1 MPKDFTQSSRAKV
14 TRMTAGQRKAQ
25 IIEVTLRLVDEYGVQ
40 GTTTPRIAAA
50 AGVSEPIL
58 YKHFKSRREMLLAAL
73 DVVFDQAEDVV
84 RSSQEPNVLE
94 RLRQIGEYHTNATYA
109 KRLGF
114 VSPLFEFVIAP
125 AEVGLRERV
134 RSRSLV
140 IAQALAS
147 MIEEGIAQGT
157 IRPDIDPQLVAWQV
171 IGFYWLED
179 VSFLMDVD
187 EVVTLGASAD
197 LLERILA
204 GIAAEAAPI

>member
-1 MPKDFTQSSRAKV
+1 
-14 TRMTAGQRKAQ
+14 MTAGQRKAQ
-25 IIEVTLRLVDEYGVQ
+25 IIEVTLRLVDEYGVH

-58 YKHFKSRREMLLAAL
+58 YKHFASRREMLLAAL
-73 DVVFDQAEDVV
+73 DVVFDQAEDVI

-134 RSRSLV
+134 RLRSLA
-140 IAQALAS
+140 ITQALAS
-147 MIEEGIAQGT
+147 MIEEGIVQGT
-157 IRPDIDPQLVAWQV
+157 IRPDVDPQLVAWQV
-171 IGFYWLED
+171 IGFYWFED
-179 VSFLMDVD
+179 VSSLMDVD

-204 GIAAEAAPI
+204 GIAARPAPI